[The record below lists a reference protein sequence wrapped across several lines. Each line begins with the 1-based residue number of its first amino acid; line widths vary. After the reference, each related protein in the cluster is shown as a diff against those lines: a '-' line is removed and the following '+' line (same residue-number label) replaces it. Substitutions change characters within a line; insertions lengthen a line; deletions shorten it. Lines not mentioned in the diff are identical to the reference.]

1 MIPPALDLV
10 TITQKELTR
19 LKWEG
24 PYWKAQH
31 QRAIE
36 REARLKKELEQK
48 EALIRDLQ
56 HRLFGKKSET
66 GTSSEASKKSHEP
79 PPKRPRGQQQG
90 SPGHGRTSRPDLPV
104 IKEHHELP
112 DKCCSQCGL
121 PYLPFPG
128 DEEADIVEIEVKAYR
143 RRVCRKRYH
152 KGCSCLSTTNDP
164 EIVVAPPPP
173 KIIPKSPYG
182 ISIWVHLLLGKFLYA
197 QPLHRIL
204 QELRGHGLPI
214 ASGTLT
220 GGLQKIAPLFEP
232 LLTAW
237 HEHQMTESRFHNDE
251 SRWEVYAPVEGKTG
265 HRWYLWVTRSPE
277 VIYYQMAPT
286 RSADVPLAH
295 FVDLK
300 TALVIL
306 VCDRFSAYKK
316 LARLNAAIILAFC
329 WAHVRRDFLEIAAGY
344 PALKEWALDW
354 VDEIGTLY
362 HLNHQRLAQWQK
374 ELPLA
379 EQSSAFQEE
388 QKRLES
394 RLEQMITRCD
404 LLLQADQAAIG
415 SSPAPIAAKTVPSPE
430 RRPGELHLAQR
441 QVLTSLRNH
450 WQGLIVFATYPEVPM
465 DNNPAEQAIRNPVL
479 GRNNYYGSGSIWS
492 AELAAMMFSLFQTL
506 GLWKINQ
513 RHWLHEYLNACAL
526 LGGNAPADLTPFL
539 PWRMSEERRAQLT
552 KPIPIH
558 SDSS

>member
-1 MIPPALDLV
+1 
-10 TITQKELTR
+10 
-19 LKWEG
+19 
-24 PYWKAQH
+24 
-31 QRAIE
+31 
-36 REARLKKELEQK
+36 
-48 EALIRDLQ
+48 
-56 HRLFGKKSET
+56 
-66 GTSSEASKKSHEP
+66 
-79 PPKRPRGQQQG
+79 
-90 SPGHGRTSRPDLPV
+90 
-104 IKEHHELP
+104 
-112 DKCCSQCGL
+112 
-121 PYLPFPG
+121 
-128 DEEADIVEIEVKAYR
+128 
-143 RRVCRKRYH
+143 
-152 KGCSCLSTTNDP
+152 
-164 EIVVAPPPP
+164 
-173 KIIPKSPYG
+173 
-182 ISIWVHLLLGKFLYA
+182 
-197 QPLHRIL
+197 
-204 QELRGHGLPI
+204 
-214 ASGTLT
+214 
-220 GGLQKIAPLFEP
+220 
-232 LLTAW
+232 
-237 HEHQMTESRFHNDE
+237 
-251 SRWEVYAPVEGKTG
+251 
-265 HRWYLWVTRSPE
+265 
-277 VIYYQMAPT
+277 
-286 RSADVPLAH
+286 
-295 FVDLK
+295 
-300 TALVIL
+300 
-306 VCDRFSAYKK
+306 
-316 LARLNAAIILAFC
+316 LNAAIILAFC

-354 VDEIGTLY
+354 VDDIGTLY

-379 EQSSAFQEE
+379 EQSSAFQQE